1 MIPGA
6 LLSWLWEHPKDGF
19 MEEPFQLYSKAFPEY
34 PWDVLSLQPFDR
46 HIDGTD
52 GDLATERNQSRC
64 KGDGA
69 GLAQLADNE
78 MGIQA
83 RAARSGHTRWGTS
96 GRWLGRRRS
105 GNAMSTVSGCS
116 PRHSSALTFAG
127 RIGWKR
133 LFNS

>member
-1 MIPGA
+1 
-6 LLSWLWEHPKDGF
+6 
-19 MEEPFQLYSKAFPEY
+19 MEEPFQLYSKALPEY

-52 GDLATERNQSRC
+52 GDLATERNQNRC

-83 RAARSGHTRWGTS
+83 RAAQAGTPPGVLPADGWGDAVQEMQCQ
-96 GRWLGRRRS
+96 L
-105 GNAMSTVSGCS
+105 
-116 PRHSSALTFAG
+116 
-127 RIGWKR
+127 
-133 LFNS
+133 